1 MNKRN
6 EEVNDIAYEQKN
18 KNQDFF
24 EICRNFMTFSK
35 LLYIYRIFTTYFFLY
50 FIFLRNYIH

>member
-6 EEVNDIAYEQKN
+6 EEVNAIAYEQEN

-24 EICRNFMTFSK
+24 EIWRNFMTFSK
-35 LLYIYRIFTTYFFLY
+35 LLYIYRIFTTYFF
-50 FIFLRNYIH
+50 YILFF